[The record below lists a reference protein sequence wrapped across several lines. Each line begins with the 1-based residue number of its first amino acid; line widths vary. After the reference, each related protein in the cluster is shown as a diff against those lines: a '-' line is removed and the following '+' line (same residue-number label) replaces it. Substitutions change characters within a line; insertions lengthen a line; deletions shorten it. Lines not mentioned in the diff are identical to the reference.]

1 MGFWKKLTGR
11 RDEAAL
17 HRAEDEQ
24 FDSAS
29 ERRVADEGVEG
40 LAADQVVDM
49 RFGGT
54 DPVKFVDDQ
63 FKP

>member
-1 MGFWKKLTGR
+1 MSFWKKLMGR

-17 HRAEDEQ
+17 QHAEDEQ
-24 FDSAS
+24 FDSPA
-29 ERRVADEGVEG
+29 EREVAEKGVGG
-40 LAADQVVDM
+40 LSADQVVDM

-54 DPVKFVDDQ
+54 DPIKFVDDQ